1 VCDASAAAADA
12 GDADDVAM
20 ATTRCDDEID
30 ASELPVHMQLG
41 AHLPSLRCDDDDDD
55 DGHLP
60 VHLQLGAPLTSPRCD
75 NDDDDDDLPVHLQ
88 LGAQLTFSITL
99 LQATGLPQHCTDVF
113 AQFKSVSHIAD
124 AQSSVVI
131 QLNVTAADLATPE
144 GCKAEWTWA
153 AQ

>member
-1 VCDASAAAADA
+1 MCTAYVCDVSAAAADA

-30 ASELPVHMQLG
+30 AS
-41 AHLPSLRCDDDDDD
+41 
-55 DGHLP
+55 
-60 VHLQLGAPLTSPRCD
+60 
-75 NDDDDDDLPVHLQ
+75 DLPVHLQ

-113 AQFKSVSHIAD
+113 AQFKSVSHIAY

>member
-1 VCDASAAAADA
+1 VSAAAADA

-30 ASELPVHMQLG
+30 ASDLPF
-41 AHLPSLRCDDDDDD
+41 
-55 DGHLP
+55 
-60 VHLQLGAPLTSPRCD
+60 HLQLGAPLTSPRCD
-75 NDDDDDDLPVHLQ
+75 DDDDDDSLPVHLQLGAQLTSLRCDNDDDDDDDLPVHLQ

-113 AQFKSVSHIAD
+113 AQFKSVSHIAY

>member
-1 VCDASAAAADA
+1 VSAAAADA

-20 ATTRCDDEID
+20 ATTRCDNEID
-30 ASELPVHMQLG
+30 ASDLPVHLQLG
-41 AHLPSLRCDDDDDD
+41 AHLPSLRC
-55 DGHLP
+55 
-60 VHLQLGAPLTSPRCD
+60 
-75 NDDDDDDLPVHLQ
+75 DDDDDLPVHLQ

-113 AQFKSVSHIAD
+113 AQFKSVSHIAY

>member
-1 VCDASAAAADA
+1 MCTAYVCDVSAAAADA

-20 ATTRCDDEID
+20 ATTRCDNEID
-30 ASELPVHMQLG
+30 ASDLPVHLQLG
-41 AHLPSLRCDDDDDD
+41 AHLPSLRC
-55 DGHLP
+55 
-60 VHLQLGAPLTSPRCD
+60 
-75 NDDDDDDLPVHLQ
+75 DDDDDLPVHLQ

-113 AQFKSVSHIAD
+113 AQFKSVSHIAY